1 MLPRLDGATPLLS
14 EQRSILGILTMLLV
28 SVLVG
33 CAEQRP
39 TLRRFEYAE
48 VVMGVQARIILY
60 EGDQD
65 RARQAARAAFDRLQ
79 HLDNVMS
86 DYRNDSE
93 LMRLC
98 EHAGEGPEP
107 VSEDLFAVLAHAQG
121 FAADTAG
128 AFDPTVGPLIRLWR
142 QARRESTLPDSTK
155 IEAARDLVGWHLLHL
170 DAQARTVALEQPGMQ
185 LDLGGIGK
193 GFAAD
198 AAVQTLAGL
207 GVRHCL
213 IDLGGDLSLGDPP
226 PGAAGW
232 RIAAE
237 VSASGPQAHLLEL
250 ANCGVATSGDR
261 FQFVEFE
268 GNRYSHLI
276 DPATGWALTDR
287 RTVTI
292 IAANGTTADALASA
306 VSVLPIPAALRLL
319 DSDSLTSGCIRLET
333 DEGHRLVRSEG
344 FPTRD
349 THGEADR

>member
-1 MLPRLDGATPLLS
+1 
-14 EQRSILGILTMLLV
+14 
-28 SVLVG
+28 
-33 CAEQRP
+33 
-39 TLRRFEYAE
+39 
-48 VVMGVQARIILY
+48 MGVRARIILY
-60 EGDQD
+60 EADRD

-98 EHAGEGPEP
+98 ERAGEGPVP

-142 QARRESTLPDSTK
+142 QARREGTLPDSAE
-155 IEAARDLVGWHLLHL
+155 IESARERVGWRLMRL
-170 DAQARTVALEQPGMQ
+170 DPQARTVALEQPGMQ

-207 GVRHCL
+207 GVSNCL
-213 IDLGGDLSLGDPP
+213 IDLGGDLSLGDAP

-232 RIAAE
+232 RIAADD
-237 VSASGPQAHLLEL
+237 SASGPEAHLLEL

-268 GNRYSHLI
+268 GQRFSHLI

-287 RTVTI
+287 HTVTI

-319 DSDSLTSGCIRLET
+319 DSEPLTSGCIRLET
-333 DEGHRLVRSEG
+333 DEGYRLVRSAG
-344 FPTRD
+344 FPASESHT
-349 THGEADR
+349 ESKP

>member
-1 MLPRLDGATPLLS
+1 
-14 EQRSILGILTMLLV
+14 
-28 SVLVG
+28 
-33 CAEQRP
+33 
-39 TLRRFEYAE
+39 
-48 VVMGVQARIILY
+48 MGVRARIILY
-60 EGDQD
+60 EADQD
-65 RARQAARAAFDRLQ
+65 RARQAARRAFDRLQ
-79 HLDNVMS
+79 HLDKVMS

-98 EHAGEGPEP
+98 EQAGAGPTP
-107 VSEDLFAVLAHAQG
+107 VSQDLFAVLAHAQG
-121 FAADTAG
+121 FAAATAG

-142 QARRESTLPDSTK
+142 RARREGTLPTPAE
-155 IEAARDLVGWHLLHL
+155 IEAARDLVGWHLLRL

-198 AAVQTLAGL
+198 AALETLAAR
-207 GVRHCL
+207 GVTHCL
-213 IDLGGDLSLGDPP
+213 IDLGGDLALGDPP

-268 GNRYSHLI
+268 GQRYSHLI

-319 DSDSLTSGCIRLET
+319 DSDPLTSGCIRLET
-333 DEGHRLVRSEG
+333 DEGHRLFPSAG
-344 FPTRD
+344 FPELETTGSSR
-349 THGEADR
+349 R